1 MGEKDM
7 HESELN
13 AAQPARHPRKKKRGR
28 AGKAIRKTVKIVV
41 VLVLAVG
48 AGLFGLKAYIGKQAE
63 ENQSESYSR
72 AAVTRGAMEET
83 VYGTGT
89 TAARN
94 QTHVLAGADGTLTD
108 LRVSV
113 GDEVKAGDILAVL
126 TNADFWG
133 SDLTAE
139 LPGFEA
145 SVAASLDAIFTKG
158 ATKAIEEVVAKA

>member
-28 AGKAIRKTVKIVV
+28 AGKVIRKTVKIVV
-41 VLVLAVG
+41 ALVLAVG

-63 ENQSESYSR
+63 EKQGESDSR

-94 QTHVLAGADGTLTD
+94 QTNVLAGADGTLTD

-113 GDEVKAGDILAVL
+113 GD
-126 TNADFWG
+126 
-133 SDLTAE
+133 
-139 LPGFEA
+139 
-145 SVAASLDAIFTKG
+145 
-158 ATKAIEEVVAKA
+158 